1 MSILQSF
8 LEFLRAEGAEWAIE
22 GRWVS
27 DFDEFEALIGEELAK
42 VPERRAA
49 LEPLI
54 QEYVWLYEGEP
65 ALGECDESSFFYH
78 DSIVFHDRK
87 SYVHAFWREGS
98 FSCLTSFPS
107 SGSSPNSGSGDE
119 KVRRAL
125 RWRLEHWAV
134 RRAVPAVMRLVE
146 RAVESV

>member
-1 MSILQSF
+1 MSILPSF
-8 LEFLRAEGAEWAIE
+8 LEFMREGGECPIE

-42 VPERRAA
+42 LPAETRPA
-49 LEPLI
+49 LEARI

-87 SYVHAFWREGS
+87 HYLHVVWREGA
-98 FSCLTSFPS
+98 FSCVADVA
-107 SGSSPNSGSGDE
+107 GNE

-125 RWRLEHWAV
+125 KWRLEHWAV
-134 RRAVPAVMRLVE
+134 KRAVPAVMRLIDRV
-146 RAVESV
+146 VESV